1 MENKITNTF
10 YMKLSI
16 TELKCQALEIK
27 KKKYMLRE
35 NFISRLKIE
44 YILIFLNLLP

>member
-27 KKKYMLRE
+27 KK
-35 NFISRLKIE
+35 NICFVKI
-44 YILIFLNLLP
+44 LLAD